1 MGIST
6 PSPPLLN
13 IEGLRDAPG
22 SIYLSDGRTRICK
35 CTYGIKISISSY
47 KMKTKV
53 EHRTSRAKKQGRPA
67 NRQWPPVARERVLQD
82 MLESQSLLWVIF
94 GHLSPCRS
102 LQISALSPAP
112 SCSLLCT
119 PWKRRQNHRT
129 AQGCPLS
136 PPNSPRV
143 PTQLTAPIPQQILC
157 VLESSTVFPTRLH
170 CTAYLHPF
178 DLYNT
183 TYFRKHFPNVKVP
196 IPVPIH
202 LQKPQVTEY
211 HGGHHH
217 HGVYS

>member
-67 NRQWPPVARERVLQD
+67 MTTSGQRK
-82 MLESQSLLWVIF
+82 SLAGHAGVSVSIVSDLWTRI
-94 GHLSPCRS
+94 P

-143 PTQLTAPIPQQILC
+143 PTQLTAPTPQQILC
-157 VLESSTVFPTRLH
+157 VLESSTLFPTRLH